1 MYNRVNSKSLMFI
14 AIMASLGNVLS
25 FITMQLTPIAPNI
38 PLGPLTV
45 SIALDISHLTTFI
58 AAIYGGPT
66 IGAITGA
73 VGGLVAAFQFGFSQ
87 GNIVTGVGLPVGK
100 ALTGLTAGYV
110 FNWLRETRYSNI
122 ISAVISYIPEGIL
135 TYVLFKYLLPVTT
148 GIPVGIAVAI
158 SIQIIAKALIEMV
171 ILGVMLTGLTGN
183 AGFRGF
189 TEGYFRK
196 DQ

>member
-1 MYNRVNSKSLMFI
+1 MESIQAEIAEAQEIHHRVVARF
-14 AIMASLGNVLS
+14 G
-25 FITMQLTPIAPNI
+25 
-38 PLGPLTV
+38 GR
-45 SIALDISHLTTFI
+45 LDESP
-58 AAIYGGPT
+58 YDRPR
-66 IGAITGA
+66 
-73 VGGLVAAFQFGFSQ
+73 VAAFQFGFSQ
-87 GNIVTGVGLPVGK
+87 GNIVAGVGLPVGK

-110 FNWLRETRYSNI
+110 FNWLRETRYSNV

>member
-1 MYNRVNSKSLMFI
+1 MYNRINSKSLMFI

-38 PLGPLTV
+38 PLGPVTV

-110 FNWLRETRYSNI
+110 FNWLRETKYSNI

-189 TEGYFRK
+189 AEGYFRK

>member
-38 PLGPLTV
+38 PLGPVTV

-122 ISAVISYIPEGIL
+122 ISAVISYIPESIL
-135 TYVLFKYLLPVTT
+135 TYVLFKYLLPITT
-148 GIPVGIAVAI
+148 GIPVGIAVTI
-158 SIQIIAKALIEMV
+158 SIQIIVK
-171 ILGVMLTGLTGN
+171 
-183 AGFRGF
+183 R
-189 TEGYFRK
+189 
-196 DQ
+196 